1 MKEFVFYLQRFAG
14 NIIEGTDDDE
24 SINNTEDNV
33 TISSGAGDDTIDNS
47 SENVSINA
55 GDDNDK
61 ITNSGSNVTINAE
74 SGKDSIKNDGAS
86 SIIDGGAG
94 DDSIENSGDNVSIVS
109 GAGNDYIYSGG
120 SKVTINGGSG
130 NDEIWNSSSNAIVDG
145 GADDDVIYNRM
156 NGGNSTINGGDGNDN
171 IDNDDFG
178 ENAIINAGAGDDY
191 ISNYGAKVSI
201 NGGEG
206 NDYVSNYGADS
217 KIDGGKGNDYV
228 SNYGADSKID
238 GGKGNDYI
246 YNYENAKNVTISCGE
261 GDDTIY
267 NEARKVTFEYHT
279 GDGKNTVNGFNATS
293 TLKIDDGTGTYSTLT
308 SGSDVVV
315 FVGSGWIV
323 LSDAASLSNIN
334 IVGVKSDKTPAISG
348 TDAADSIN
356 NNFSNVTIESGEG
369 DDTINNRGAN
379 VSIDGDM
386 GNDSIFTS
394 GGNTSI
400 NGDDGN
406 DLIINDNFTYSDEN
420 GEHRDMS
427 NNVTINGGTGNDTIY
442 NHGEESSIDGGEGD
456 DFIGNSE
463 SNVTID
469 SGTGNDSIYNGG
481 WWDNS
486 SHNGGSNVKI
496 NGGDGNDLIINDNFT
511 YSDENGEH
519 RDMSNNVTING
530 GTGNDT
536 IYNHGEESS
545 IDGGEGDDFI
555 GNSESNVTINGGTG
569 NDSIYNGGYYQD
581 SIWYSIWYDGGNNV
595 TINGG
600 DGNDYIYNYNS
611 KNVSINGG
619 EGNDSII
626 NEDGNNV
633 TIDSGTGDD
642 TIYNNYGSEVTISG
656 GTGNDYIYN
665 SGSSVTIDAGGGN
678 DLIINIGDEIL
689 INAGGGNDS
698 ILNVGYFEY
707 GYYGDYY
714 IGDSLTIDGG
724 AGKDYIK
731 NDGASSIIDGGDD
744 NDSIYNRGSYNT
756 INGGT
761 GNDFIYNEDFY
772 YDNYGLHD
780 GGQNVLINAGAGND
794 SINNLGDN
802 VTINGGDGNDYI
814 YGYGEK
820 VKINGGKGN
829 DFITLGSYLNNNL
842 IQYNEGDGNDLIKGF
857 EWYNKLQIG
866 NGTGT
871 YSVTASGND
880 IIFTVG
886 DGKITLES
894 VASFLTIAN
903 VEGELIESNSWR
915 LKDTTATYGTL
926 LETLITVNGVKSA
939 EGLSINGKVVTVA
952 AAALNNANVTVSDG
966 YTLALGSD
974 VINKTTTT
982 NEWSYNNSVA
992 TYKQNNSPYYS
1003 LASDGKSVS
1012 YIAATSKDLLTVNGV
1027 KSAEGLSI
1035 NGKVVT
1041 VAAAALNNANVTV
1054 SDGYT
1059 LALGSDVINKT
1070 TTTNE
1075 WSYNNSVATYKQN
1088 NSSYYSLASDG
1099 KSVSYVAA
1107 TNKDLFTVN
1116 GVKSA
1121 EGLSINGKVV
1131 TVAASALNNAN
1142 VTISD
1147 GYILALGSD
1156 VINKTTTTNE
1166 WSYNNS
1172 VATYKQNNSPYY
1184 SLASDGKSVS
1194 YIAATSKDLLTVN
1207 GVKSAEGLSVS
1218 GKVVTIKDTALK
1230 SKVSISGDGYEFN
1243 FAEGDYKKALITSSA
1258 NADLITSNGKNIS
1271 INAGDGNDTIKVTS
1285 ETTITGGKGNDS
1297 IANTGNGNI
1306 FVYNNG
1312 DGNDYIKDF
1321 NETSTLQINGASY
1334 SKQKNGDDI
1343 IVTVGNGNITL
1354 GGAAKL
1360 SVVNI
1365 EGEPLEKSSWKLSGT
1380 TATYGISGEE
1390 PIVTVNGVKSV
1401 KGLSI
1406 DITNKVVTVAISAL
1420 GESTV
1425 TISDDYELAIDE
1437 NVPKPTTQEA
1447 TWSFK
1452 DTTAICQISSSTAG
1466 YMLEEN
1472 QIKYVKK
1479 STGNTIMINGVTT
1492 EKGITITGTVVTV
1505 PKAALSV
1512 NNVVTVSDGYTL
1524 ALDKDVD
1531 QPVGVDEKWAYNNNT
1546 VIYTGSGM
1554 VGGHKLVD
1562 NQIIYVADK
1571 ASEHV
1576 EIKGVKSL
1584 DNITRNGDTFT
1595 IPRTALN
1602 KSTVTISKGYK
1613 LELADD
1619 IDKPKEIKAGWTL
1632 EENTATYKQAGT
1644 SEGYS
1649 VENNKIIYTAAKK
1662 GKSVITVKGVNLT
1675 KGLALNEDDKIV
1687 TVSKAAL
1694 NKTDVT
1700 ISEGYSLS
1708 LGSDVANNGT
1718 WKLKN
1723 AKATYQKDSTSY
1735 ALEDNKIVF
1744 SDSDEGT
1751 IIAAELDGMASL
1763 PTFSEKGAIK
1773 LAEDNFTE
1781 NGVSVVSNG
1790 GKFGFEF
1797 DAGDF
1802 NSKFSGNDDNDT
1814 ITNNGDYLTIES
1826 GAGRDSIVS
1835 NGNKVSIDG
1844 GLGNDKINNTGTN
1857 VEISGGAGNDKITL
1871 SGGEKD
1877 GNIFSYAKGDGN
1889 DILYN
1894 FKEKDKIKIAD
1905 GSSVEA
1911 NIDGDDILFKVG
1923 NGSITIKDGVKSM
1936 SEITFVDAA
1945 GKDIASLSGN
1955 KYTADGIIAN
1965 DANGE
1970 PSIVLSPTFKG
1981 KYIANSVS
1989 KVDGSQTKKDLSI
2002 DGSTEGISLIGGAG
2016 KDTLISGENEFEMTG
2031 GKGNDL
2037 FVYNKYEQRK

>member
-1 MKEFVFYLQRFAG
+1 M
-14 NIIEGTDDDE
+14 
-24 SINNTEDNV
+24 
-33 TISSGAGDDTIDNS
+33 
-47 SENVSINA
+47 
-55 GDDNDK
+55 
-61 ITNSGSNVTINAE
+61 
-74 SGKDSIKNDGAS
+74 
-86 SIIDGGAG
+86 
-94 DDSIENSGDNVSIVS
+94 
-109 GAGNDYIYSGG
+109 
-120 SKVTINGGSG
+120 
-130 NDEIWNSSSNAIVDG
+130 
-145 GADDDVIYNRM
+145 
-156 NGGNSTINGGDGNDN
+156 
-171 IDNDDFG
+171 
-178 ENAIINAGAGDDY
+178 
-191 ISNYGAKVSI
+191 
-201 NGGEG
+201 
-206 NDYVSNYGADS
+206 
-217 KIDGGKGNDYV
+217 
-228 SNYGADSKID
+228 
-238 GGKGNDYI
+238 
-246 YNYENAKNVTISCGE
+246 
-261 GDDTIY
+261 
-267 NEARKVTFEYHT
+267 
-279 GDGKNTVNGFNATS
+279 
-293 TLKIDDGTGTYSTLT
+293 
-308 SGSDVVV
+308 
-315 FVGSGWIV
+315 
-323 LSDAASLSNIN
+323 
-334 IVGVKSDKTPAISG
+334 
-348 TDAADSIN
+348 
-356 NNFSNVTIESGEG
+356 
-369 DDTINNRGAN
+369 
-379 VSIDGDM
+379 
-386 GNDSIFTS
+386 
-394 GGNTSI
+394 
-400 NGDDGN
+400 
-406 DLIINDNFTYSDEN
+406 
-420 GEHRDMS
+420 
-427 NNVTINGGTGNDTIY
+427 
-442 NHGEESSIDGGEGD
+442 
-456 DFIGNSE
+456 
-463 SNVTID
+463 
-469 SGTGNDSIYNGG
+469 
-481 WWDNS
+481 
-486 SHNGGSNVKI
+486 
-496 NGGDGNDLIINDNFT
+496 
-511 YSDENGEH
+511 
-519 RDMSNNVTING
+519 
-530 GTGNDT
+530 
-536 IYNHGEESS
+536 
-545 IDGGEGDDFI
+545 
-555 GNSESNVTINGGTG
+555 
-569 NDSIYNGGYYQD
+569 
-581 SIWYSIWYDGGNNV
+581 
-595 TINGG
+595 
-600 DGNDYIYNYNS
+600 
-611 KNVSINGG
+611 
-619 EGNDSII
+619 
-626 NEDGNNV
+626 
-633 TIDSGTGDD
+633 
-642 TIYNNYGSEVTISG
+642 
-656 GTGNDYIYN
+656 
-665 SGSSVTIDAGGGN
+665 
-678 DLIINIGDEIL
+678 
-689 INAGGGNDS
+689 
-698 ILNVGYFEY
+698 
-707 GYYGDYY
+707 
-714 IGDSLTIDGG
+714 
-724 AGKDYIK
+724 
-731 NDGASSIIDGGDD
+731 
-744 NDSIYNRGSYNT
+744 
-756 INGGT
+756 
-761 GNDFIYNEDFY
+761 
-772 YDNYGLHD
+772 
-780 GGQNVLINAGAGND
+780 
-794 SINNLGDN
+794 
-802 VTINGGDGNDYI
+802 
-814 YGYGEK
+814 
-820 VKINGGKGN
+820 
-829 DFITLGSYLNNNL
+829 
-842 IQYNEGDGNDLIKGF
+842 
-857 EWYNKLQIG
+857 
-866 NGTGT
+866 
-871 YSVTASGND
+871 
-880 IIFTVG
+880 
-886 DGKITLES
+886 
-894 VASFLTIAN
+894 
-903 VEGELIESNSWR
+903 
-915 LKDTTATYGTL
+915 
-926 LETLITVNGVKSA
+926 
-939 EGLSINGKVVTVA
+939 
-952 AAALNNANVTVSDG
+952 
-966 YTLALGSD
+966 
-974 VINKTTTT
+974 
-982 NEWSYNNSVA
+982 
-992 TYKQNNSPYYS
+992 
-1003 LASDGKSVS
+1003 
-1012 YIAATSKDLLTVNGV
+1012 
-1027 KSAEGLSI
+1027 
-1035 NGKVVT
+1035 
-1041 VAAAALNNANVTV
+1041 
-1054 SDGYT
+1054 
-1059 LALGSDVINKT
+1059 
-1070 TTTNE
+1070 
-1075 WSYNNSVATYKQN
+1075 
-1088 NSSYYSLASDG
+1088 
-1099 KSVSYVAA
+1099 
-1107 TNKDLFTVN
+1107 
-1116 GVKSA
+1116 
-1121 EGLSINGKVV
+1121 
-1131 TVAASALNNAN
+1131 
-1142 VTISD
+1142 
-1147 GYILALGSD
+1147 
-1156 VINKTTTTNE
+1156 
-1166 WSYNNS
+1166 
-1172 VATYKQNNSPYY
+1172 
-1184 SLASDGKSVS
+1184 
-1194 YIAATSKDLLTVN
+1194 
-1207 GVKSAEGLSVS
+1207 
-1218 GKVVTIKDTALK
+1218 
-1230 SKVSISGDGYEFN
+1230 
-1243 FAEGDYKKALITSSA
+1243 ITSSA

-2037 FVYNKYEQRK
+2037 FVYNGGVGMIKDYSAKGSNGKDKISIGDSLKATEYELKGANVILGFGEKDSLTIEGGAGAEITFGAKKSKVNIYTANGIFDGNEKSVTLSSSIADKKFDGAKLSKLVTIDGSAADEEIYIIGNKKKNYIIAGENGSTLFGGKGKDTFVGGEGEDIFAYELKSGNKVISGYNADEGDKISLGSGASISEVKAKGKDLVLSVGNNKLTLKNSASSPFTFIEGDTTKTYNNGLLISEDGKSVSLTSASSTKEIDLADDKLNYQNVSAALLKKAVKLFGDNDDNELIGGKGNDILQGGDGDDYLWGGKGNDTLFGGDGIDTFIFTAGDGRDIISSYDSDDLIKILDKRGKNGSFDGTFNDDKLTLNVKGGGKLTFENVTATSTFNINDTAYHINENKLVHSS